1 MASTPSSSRT
11 LLYLS
16 VMIYDRCNFEMLYNR
31 THALAVM
38 WSSQSSAS
46 GGRRLS
52 KLYWTFLAW
61 VSSFSL
67 QVDLKVY
74 SNELRNEL
82 HTHAQMYRNIPQ
94 CTQIYS
100 KRPKCVH
107 SRVPVL
113 LLLQTDCVFLLS
125 RRIICTESKC

>member
-52 KLYWTFLAW
+52 KLYWAFLAW

-82 HTHAQMYRNIPQ
+82 HTHAQIYRNIPQ

-100 KRPKCVH
+100 KRPKYVH